1 MKILNRNLAMAG
13 LALGMVLPLYVS
25 ADSSLDS
32 AKASGPSTVSK
43 DDVEFFS
50 KAAQTDMTEIQAA
63 AIASSRGLTVQT
75 KAYAN
80 LMTTDHS
87 ENSEDLHT
95 LAANKGV
102 MLPTRLDSKHQSELD
117 DLQEVDTKKF
127 DAAYAEAMEKGH
139 KDAVALYEK
148 VSKKSKDPEIRL
160 FAANNLP
167 VLQQHLDM
175 AKHLNEKS

>member
-1 MKILNRNLAMAG
+1 MKTFNRKLMVAG
-13 LALGMVLPLYVS
+13 LALGIGLPLYVS

-32 AKASGPSTVSK
+32 AKASGPTTVSK

-63 AIASSRGLTVQT
+63 AIASNRGLTVQT
-75 KAYAN
+75 KSYAD
-80 LMTTDHS
+80 LMTTDHT
-87 ENSEDLHT
+87 ENSDDLHV

-117 DLQEVDTKKF
+117 DLQKIDTKKF
-127 DAAYAEAMEKGH
+127 DAAYEEAMEKGH

-148 VSKKSKDPEIRL
+148 ASKKSKDPDIRL

-167 VLQQHLDM
+167 VIQQHLDM

>member
-1 MKILNRNLAMAG
+1 MKTLNRNLALVG
-13 LALGMVLPLYVS
+13 LALGIGLPLCVS

-32 AKASGPSTVSK
+32 AKASGPTTVSK

-50 KAAQTDMTEIQAA
+50 KAAQADMTEIQAA
-63 AIASSRGLTVQT
+63 AIAANRGLTVQT
-75 KAYAN
+75 KSFAS

-87 ENSEDLHT
+87 DNSNDLHT

-117 DLQEVDTKKF
+117 DLQKVDTEKF
-127 DAAYAEAMEKGH
+127 DAAYADAMAKDH

-148 VSKKSKDPEIRL
+148 TSKKSKDPEIRL

-167 VLQQHLDM
+167 VIQQHLDM